1 VYSLYRNQPHVR
13 PHPCCIGLADCRK
26 EDQMTLFVLVLG
38 AALGAVLRAAI
49 LDLKIF
55 RRFAIPYGTITVN
68 IAGSFLMG
76 LCVPVLQSS
85 GMLYTGIIFGF
96 LGGFTTYSAFSL
108 DQLSLLQERRY
119 IELFKYSFITI
130 FFSMVALATGLMTG
144 VSLS

>member
-1 VYSLYRNQPHVR
+1 
-13 PHPCCIGLADCRK
+13 
-26 EDQMTLFVLVLG
+26 MTLFVLALG

-119 IELFKYSFITI
+119 RELFRYIFITI